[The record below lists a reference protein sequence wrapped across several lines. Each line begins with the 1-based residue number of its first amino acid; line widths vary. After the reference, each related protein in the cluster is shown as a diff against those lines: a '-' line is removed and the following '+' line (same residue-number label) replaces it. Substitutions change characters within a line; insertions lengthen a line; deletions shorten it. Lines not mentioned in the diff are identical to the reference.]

1 MRTQAPRSEWASGW
15 LLLLG
20 CFTGIAAPLL
30 SRYTI
35 GQFMIP
41 MQAELGWSRTQITLG
56 LTLSALVAFISAP
69 VVGRFADRLNVRIFA
84 LVGVSLIATAFT
96 CFSFVGGSVTVWVL
110 LWFMQAIG
118 SALVEPVIWLTV
130 ISTKFVKHRSL
141 ATAIVLSGNSMT
153 LALTPSLAQML
164 IEGFGW
170 RLAFRLLAICWFG
183 TALLIIYFFF
193 VDTREETAAD
203 QRHAHGQ
210 GQSEAILPLLLSGK
224 FTRFAL
230 AICAIFCIES
240 AYLVHLAPALVDKGF
255 TGLSAAH
262 LVGLSGISAI
272 AGKLIAGWLFDRVR
286 LGTVA
291 GSFLALLAVA
301 SALFPLFGT
310 HTLWATAICTAI
322 GLTIGA
328 MYTLSA
334 CVTRQVFGQARFGF
348 VFGTLTS
355 VMVLASASGP
365 LIASLVRDRFG
376 SYDGIYWAGIGVATV
391 SFIILKSLESQS
403 INSRDAPAP
412 A

>member
-1 MRTQAPRSEWASGW
+1 MQAQPSRSEWATGW

-41 MQAELGWSRTQITLG
+41 MQAELDWSRTQITLG
-56 LTLSALVAFISAP
+56 LTLSAIVAFISAP
-69 VVGRFADRLNVRIFA
+69 VVGRFADRLNVRKFA
-84 LVGVSLIATAFT
+84 LVGVSLIGTAFT
-96 CFSFVGGSVTVWVL
+96 SFSFVGDSVTVWVM

-153 LALTPSLAQML
+153 MALTPSLAQLL
-164 IEGFGW
+164 IEEFGW
-170 RLAFRLLAICWFG
+170 RLAFRFLALVWFG
-183 TALLIIYFFF
+183 TAFLIIYFFF
-193 VDTREETAAD
+193 IDTRDRSAISRGPA
-203 QRHAHGQ
+203 Q
-210 GQSEAILPLLLSGK
+210 GMSHKEAILPLLMSGK
-224 FTRFAL
+224 FSRFAS
-230 AICAIFCIES
+230 AICAIFMIEA
-240 AYLVHLAPALVDKGF
+240 AYMVHLAPALVDKGF
-255 TGLSAAH
+255 PALNAAH
-262 LVGLSGISAI
+262 LVGLSGLSAI

-286 LGTVA
+286 LGTVS
-291 GSFLALLAVA
+291 GGFLALLVVT
-301 SALFPLFGT
+301 SALFPRFAANPY
-310 HTLWATAICTAI
+310 WATAICTAL

-334 CVTRQVFGQARFGF
+334 CITRQVFGQVRFGF

-355 VMVLASASGP
+355 VMVFASASGP
-365 LIASLVRDRFG
+365 LVASLVRDRYG
-376 SYDGIYWAGIGVATV
+376 TYDGIYWAGIGVAAI
-391 SFIILKSLESQS
+391 SFIMLKSLESS
-403 INSRDAPAP
+403 KAPAP